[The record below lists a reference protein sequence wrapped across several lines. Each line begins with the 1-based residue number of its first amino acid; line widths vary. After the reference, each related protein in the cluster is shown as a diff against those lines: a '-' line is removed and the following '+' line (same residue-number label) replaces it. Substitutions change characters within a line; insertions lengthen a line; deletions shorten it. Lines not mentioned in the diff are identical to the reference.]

1 MINKFKQLLSKVV
14 SKQEVETQTTL
25 LQKKAGTYKGECV
38 IDEGDV
44 DCGEIDKT
52 PYTGIPAPAYLEDD
66 PWFGPTPIPTENQ
79 MDYMA
84 RETEIKIVEEQ
95 QRSEETFEFEDIH
108 AKMYEIAT
116 QNWTTVEETQGGSEN
131 FQEGPSGWKSG
142 IR

>member
-25 LQKKAGTYKGECV
+25 LQKKAGTYKDECV
-38 IDEGDV
+38 IDEGDAG
-44 DCGEIDKT
+44 CGEIDKT

-95 QRSEETFEFEDIH
+95 QRSLVLI
-108 AKMYEIAT
+108 IL
-116 QNWTTVEETQGGSEN
+116 
-131 FQEGPSGWKSG
+131 
-142 IR
+142 I